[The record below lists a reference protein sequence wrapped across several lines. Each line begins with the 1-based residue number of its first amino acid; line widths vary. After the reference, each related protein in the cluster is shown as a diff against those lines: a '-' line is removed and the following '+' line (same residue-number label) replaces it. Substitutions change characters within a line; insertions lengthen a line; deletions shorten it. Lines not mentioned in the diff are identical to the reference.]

1 MLIYHPFSK
10 ALLFQGPRFPKGD
23 NKDDS
28 HIFMRFLRTH
38 LPEDPK
44 VIILIPLF
52 SKEGAGEIF

>member
-1 MLIYHPFSK
+1 MG
-10 ALLFQGPRFPKGD
+10 LLG
-23 NKDDS
+23 
-28 HIFMRFLRTH
+28 TH